1 MRRNFLKSVL
11 AAGALGAA
19 SRIQPAV
26 AQAAPTRLRFTLD
39 WRYQGIHAWY
49 FHARD
54 RGYFAAEGLDVTID
68 QGEGSAATVT
78 RIMGGAYDAGFGDMG
93 AIIQQ
98 AAARPTEAPV
108 MVYMI
113 YNKSPLA
120 IVHKASAPIRNL
132 KDLEGK
138 RFTSPAGAATH
149 RLFPLF
155 ARLNSIDASKVDV
168 VNIAPNVQEMMLVQ
182 DQVQGGFV
190 FTVTSYMN
198 LFGMRQDPD
207 KDYRFIMYADHG
219 IAAYSNGVMVSQR
232 LIRENPRAVAG
243 LVRAINRAML
253 EMNANPAEAG
263 RVMARVEP
271 TINPEI
277 EARRVVFTY
286 KNHIFTPESENLGA
300 GDVSDARMQTG
311 IEQIQEA
318 FQLPRAPQV
327 SEVFN
332 RSFLPPRAERAL
344 PRPAA

>member
-1 MRRNFLKSVL
+1 
-11 AAGALGAA
+11 
-19 SRIQPAV
+19 
-26 AQAAPTRLRFTLD
+26 
-39 WRYQGIHAWY
+39 
-49 FHARD
+49 
-54 RGYFAAEGLDVTID
+54 
-68 QGEGSAATVT
+68 
-78 RIMGGAYDAGFGDMG
+78 
-93 AIIQQ
+93 
-98 AAARPTEAPV
+98 
-108 MVYMI
+108 
-113 YNKSPLA
+113 
-120 IVHKASAPIRNL
+120 
-132 KDLEGK
+132 
-138 RFTSPAGAATH
+138 
-149 RLFPLF
+149 
-155 ARLNSIDASKVDV
+155 
-168 VNIAPNVQEMMLVQ
+168 
-182 DQVQGGFV
+182 
-190 FTVTSYMN
+190 
-198 LFGMRQDPD
+198 MRQDPD

-286 KNHIFTPESENLGA
+286 NNHIFTPESENLGA

-332 RSFLPPRAERAL
+332 RAFLPARAERAL